1 MNPRT
6 GMVFGRIYYGWVVVA
21 VSFLAIVVSAGVR
34 AAPQAL
40 IHPLEQEFGWDRASI
55 ALAVSTSLLF
65 YGISGPIAGRL
76 LDKYGP
82 RGVMM
87 GFLSMTGAGILA
99 TAFMQS
105 LWQFNLVWGVVVGLG
120 TGGMVGALSASL
132 AARWFTRNRG
142 LVIGILTAAS
152 STGQAAIIPIIIAA
166 MAVIGWRG
174 SLIALATI
182 LGLIILPSIWLFV
195 KNDPADA
202 GIDPVAPLP
211 GASGAVPVP
220 APPQPHTSL
229 TQAMRTP
236 GFWTFCVIYT
246 ICGVTDSGMI
256 GTHLLAHSIDRGIP
270 EMTAAIAVAVMG
282 IMNLFGTTF
291 SGWCS
296 DRFDHR
302 KILAVVFTFRTVS
315 LAVLPFV
322 NDLSGL
328 LLFAVF
334 YGLSWIATGPPTASY
349 LTDRYGRRS
358 LGTIFGTIWLAH
370 QIGSAGS
377 AYLSG
382 VVRVQTGDYTLAFL
396 TGAGLTVVA
405 ALLSL
410 RLASSRGAGPAGT
423 TELAEGRGMMPFDGD
438 QENQRA
444 PTTG

>member
-21 VSFLAIVVSAGVR
+21 VSFLAIVVSAGIR

-65 YGISGPIAGRL
+65 YGVSGPIAGRL

-87 GFLSMTGAGILA
+87 GFLSITGCGILG
-99 TAFMQS
+99 TALMQS
-105 LWQFNLVWGVVVGLG
+105 LWQFHLVWGVVVGLG

-152 STGQAAIIPIIIAA
+152 STGQAAIIPVIIAA

-174 SLIALATI
+174 SLIGLAAI
-182 LGLIILPSIWLFV
+182 LSLIILPSIWLFV

-202 GIDPVAPLP
+202 GIDLVAPP
-211 GASGAVPVP
+211 PPDASAGVPAA
-220 APPQPHTSL
+220 APPQPSSSL

-236 GFWTFCVIYT
+236 GFWTFCVIYI
-246 ICGVTDSGMI
+246 ICGATDSGMI

-302 KILAVVFTFRTVS
+302 KILAVVFTLRTVS

-358 LGTIFGTIWLAH
+358 LGTIFGTIWLLH
-370 QIGSAGS
+370 QIGSASS

-396 TGAGLTVVA
+396 VGAALTVVA
-405 ALLSL
+405 AALSL
-410 RLASSRGAGPAGT
+410 RLASSRTAKPAGAAG
-423 TELAEGRGMMPFDGD
+423 LAEGRGTL
-438 QENQRA
+438 ERA